1 MKIEIIQTK
10 IKEMEDS
17 LNTIDVNLPDSIKK
31 FSDLG
36 LVKDGI

>member
-17 LNTIDVNLPDSIKK
+17 LNTIDVNHQIVLKNSQI
-31 FSDLG
+31 
-36 LVKDGI
+36 